1 MSVARW
7 PAVWRG
13 VVLVMGL
20 SGPLLPVAQAQDAA
34 AAEALE
40 AYFDF
45 VDYQGGNIGLGQ
57 IPDDQ
62 WARYVVIDTRDAA
75 QFAKGHIPGAKNIEW
90 RRVVAERAHIPKDK
104 PVLVYCNTGTL
115 SSQAG
120 LALRVL
126 GWENLQIL
134 HGGFE
139 EYKAAGKPVSP

>member
-1 MSVARW
+1 MKVSV
-7 PAVWRG
+7 G
-13 VVLVMGL
+13 SLVVALGL
-20 SGPLLPVAQAQDAA
+20 SVGGLVVPSAALAQDA

-45 VDYQGGNIGLGQ
+45 VDYQGGNIALQQ

-62 WARYVVIDTRDAA
+62 WARYFIVDTRDAK
-75 QFAKGHIPGAKNIEW
+75 QFAAGHMPKAHNIEW
-90 RRVVAERAHIPKDK
+90 RRVVAQRDNIPQDR

-126 GWENLQIL
+126 GWENVQIL
-134 HGGFE
+134 HGGFD
-139 EYKAAGKPVSP
+139 EYKAAGKPVVR

>member
-1 MSVARW
+1 MKVSV
-7 PAVWRG
+7 G
-13 VVLVMGL
+13 SLVVALGL
-20 SGPLLPVAQAQDAA
+20 SVGGLVAPSAALAQDT

-45 VDYQGGNIGLGQ
+45 VDYQGGNIALQQ

-62 WARYVVIDTRDAA
+62 WARYFIVDTRDPK
-75 QFAKGHIPGAKNIEW
+75 QFAAGHMPEAHNIEW
-90 RRVVAERAHIPKDK
+90 RRVVAQRDSIPQDR

-126 GWENLQIL
+126 GWENVQIL
-134 HGGFE
+134 HGGFDD
-139 EYKAAGKPVSP
+139 YKAAGKPVAR

>member
-1 MSVARW
+1 MRTQMRRW
-7 PAVWRG
+7 T
-13 VVLVMGL
+13 VMGALALGL
-20 SGPLLPVAQAQDAA
+20 SALGAAAQAQDPA

-45 VDYQGGNIGLGQ
+45 VDYQGGNIGLKQ

-62 WARYVVIDTRDAA
+62 WARYFIVDTRDAA
-75 QFAKGHIPGAKNIEW
+75 QFVAGHVPGARNIEW
-90 RRVVAERAHIPKDK
+90 RRVVAQRNTIPKDR

-126 GWENLQIL
+126 GWENVQIL

-139 EYKAAGKPVSP
+139 EYKAAGKPLTP